1 MSDTV
6 LDAPPGTTAGTGAAV
21 EPPTETP
28 LNFTGPRVEAT
39 LVRNARDHRIHGTA
53 IVVNT
58 GISAV
63 PLAETPRT
71 SIPALSSAILADTVI
86 ERADTLVLLRV
97 HDDGGMAGITGEPG
111 WALLGDLFGEDAA
124 PGDGLPFPRETP
136 LWKSPQDD
144 AGTVTF
150 DAAHLLK
157 EIPEPAAPETFDIKV
172 NLWYAPAGTDCFI
185 HNQHDFIEVHTQ
197 VHGIGRMQKFRE
209 QDHRTLYQD
218 VVMSP
223 GYTTPDPFCS
233 TGPDGTY
240 VYPWHQYRADTDCV
254 WLAVEYHRRTR

>member
-1 MSDTV
+1 M
-6 LDAPPGTTAGTGAAV
+6 PETALA
-21 EPPTETP
+21 
-28 LNFTGPRVEAT
+28 FSGPRIEAT
-39 LVRNARDHRIHGTA
+39 LVRDARDYPVRDAA

-58 GISAV
+58 GVTDVHI
-63 PLAETPRT
+63 AETPRK
-71 SIPALSSAILADTVI
+71 SIPPLSSTILADTRV

-97 HDDGGMAGITGEPG
+97 RDGAGMPGITEDPG
-111 WALLGDLFGEDAA
+111 WDLLGDVLAG
-124 PGDGLPFPRETP
+124 FPRDTP

-150 DAAHLLK
+150 DAAHLLG
-157 EIPEPAAPETFDIKV
+157 ETPEPLRPETYDVKV
-172 NLWYAPAGTDCFI
+172 NLWYAPAGTDCAI

-218 VVMSP
+218 VVMAP

-233 TGPDGTY
+233 TAPDGTY
-240 VYPWHQYRADTDCV
+240 LYPWHQYRADTDCV
-254 WLAVEYHRRTR
+254 WLAVEYHHRRPAAH